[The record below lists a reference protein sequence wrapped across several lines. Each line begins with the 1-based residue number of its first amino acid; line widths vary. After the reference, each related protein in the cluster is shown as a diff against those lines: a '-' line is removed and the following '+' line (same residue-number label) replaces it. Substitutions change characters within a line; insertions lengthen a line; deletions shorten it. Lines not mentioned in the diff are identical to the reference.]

1 MENIVLYEVLN
12 GGVSMARRKSKAKQE
27 EEFINGVMVLSLF
40 GSLAITYTLTKSIQ
54 VSIIV
59 CILVVAVVIA
69 ALISRKL
76 KHEERLKRS
85 GIAEID
91 KMEGVQFE
99 QYLGHLFRSQGYKA
113 EVTQAAGDYGADLV
127 LSKEGKRIVVQAK
140 RYSKNVGLKAVQE
153 VRGAVSHYG
162 ASAAWVVTNRDYTE
176 QAYKLAKSNNVRL
189 IGREELIEML
199 LQMREKMAAAKKVN
213 NAKTSA

>member
-1 MENIVLYEVLN
+1 
-12 GGVSMARRKSKAKQE
+12 MARRKSKAKQE

-54 VSIIV
+54 ISIIV

-127 LSKEGKRIVVQAK
+127 LSKDGKKIVVQAK

-189 IGREELIEML
+189 ISREELIEML
-199 LQMREKMAAAKKVN
+199 IQMKEKMTAAKKAN

>member
-1 MENIVLYEVLN
+1 
-12 GGVSMARRKSKAKQE
+12 MARRKSKAKQE
-27 EEFINGVMVLSLF
+27 EEFFQGLVGLAAMGLAF
-40 GSLAITYTLTKSIQ
+40 GGYYLTKTVQ
-54 VSIIV
+54 GAIIG
-59 CILVVAVVIA
+59 AVVGVAIVVSVM
-69 ALISRKL
+69 IVIGQ
-76 KHEERLKRS
+76 KHAERLKKS

-91 KMEGVQFE
+91 NMEGVQFE

-127 LSKEGKRIVVQAK
+127 LSKDGKRIVVQAK

-199 LQMREKMAAAKKVN
+199 LQMREKMNAAKKVN

>member
-1 MENIVLYEVLN
+1 
-12 GGVSMARRKSKAKQE
+12 MARRKSKAKQE
-27 EEFINGVMVLSLF
+27 EEFFEALAGLAALSMAGLGF
-40 GSLAITYTLTKSIQ
+40 LITKSIYGG
-54 VSIIV
+54 VVGVILGLTAVISIMRY
-59 CILVVAVVIA
+59 
-69 ALISRKL
+69 ISNKRA
-76 KHEERLKRS
+76 ERLRKS

-91 KMEGVQFE
+91 KMDGVQFE

-127 LSKEGKRIVVQAK
+127 LSKDGKRIVVQAK

-199 LQMREKMAAAKKVN
+199 LQMREKMATAKKAN

>member
-1 MENIVLYEVLN
+1 
-12 GGVSMARRKSKAKQE
+12 MARRKSKAKQE
-27 EEFINGVMVLSLF
+27 EEFFQG
-40 GSLAITYTLTKSIQ
+40 LAGLAAMGLALVGYYLTKTLQGAVIGA
-54 VSIIV
+54 VV
-59 CILVVAVVIA
+59 GLAVVVAIMIVVQQKRA
-69 ALISRKL
+69 
-76 KHEERLKRS
+76 ERLKRS

-91 KMEGVQFE
+91 KMEGVKFE

-127 LSKEGKRIVVQAK
+127 LSKDGKRIVVQAK
-140 RYSKNVGLKAVQE
+140 RYSKNVGLKAAQE

-199 LQMREKMAAAKKVN
+199 LQMREKMAAVKKVN
-213 NAKTSA
+213 SAKTSA

>member
-1 MENIVLYEVLN
+1 
-12 GGVSMARRKSKAKQE
+12 MARRKSKAKQE
-27 EEFINGVMVLSLF
+27 EEFFQG
-40 GSLAITYTLTKSIQ
+40 LAGLAAMGLALVGYYLTKTLQGAVIGA
-54 VSIIV
+54 VV
-59 CILVVAVVIA
+59 GLAVVVAIMIVVQQKRA
-69 ALISRKL
+69 
-76 KHEERLKRS
+76 ERLKRS

-91 KMEGVQFE
+91 KMEGVKFE

-127 LSKEGKRIVVQAK
+127 LSKDGKRIVVQAK

-199 LQMREKMAAAKKVN
+199 LQMREKMAAVKKVN
-213 NAKTSA
+213 SAKTSA

>member
-1 MENIVLYEVLN
+1 
-12 GGVSMARRKSKAKQE
+12 MARRKSKAKQE
-27 EEFINGVMVLSLF
+27 EEFFQGVA
-40 GSLAITYTLTKSIQ
+40 GLAAMGLALGGYYLTKTLQ
-54 VSIIV
+54 GAIIGAV
-59 CILVVAVVIA
+59 VGVAVVVTLMIMIGQKRA
-69 ALISRKL
+69 
-76 KHEERLKRS
+76 ERLKKS

-127 LSKEGKRIVVQAK
+127 LSKDGKRIVVQAK
-140 RYSKNVGLKAVQE
+140 RYGKNVGLKAVQE

-199 LQMREKMAAAKKVN
+199 LQMSEKMTAAKKAN
-213 NAKTSA
+213 NTKTSA

>member
-1 MENIVLYEVLN
+1 
-12 GGVSMARRKSKAKQE
+12 MARRKSRAKQE
-27 EEFINGVMVLSLF
+27 EELF
-40 GSLAITYTLTKSIQ
+40 QGLAGLATMGLALGGYYLTKTLQ
-54 VSIIV
+54 GAIV
-59 CILVVAVVIA
+59 GAAVGVAVVVTLMIVIGQKRA
-69 ALISRKL
+69 
-76 KHEERLKRS
+76 ERLKKS

-127 LSKEGKRIVVQAK
+127 LSKDGKRIVVQAK

-199 LQMREKMAAAKKVN
+199 LQMREKMAATRKVN

>member
-1 MENIVLYEVLN
+1 
-12 GGVSMARRKSKAKQE
+12 MARRKSKAKQE
-27 EEFINGVMVLSLF
+27 EEFFQGVA
-40 GSLAITYTLTKSIQ
+40 GLAAMGLALGGYYLTKTLQ
-54 VSIIV
+54 GAIIGAV
-59 CILVVAVVIA
+59 VGVAVVV
-69 ALISRKL
+69 ALMIVIGQKRA
-76 KHEERLKRS
+76 ERLKKS

-99 QYLGHLFRSQGYKA
+99 KYLGHLFRSQGYNA

-127 LSKEGKRIVVQAK
+127 LSKDGKRIVVQAK

-199 LQMREKMAAAKKVN
+199 LQMREKMTTAKKVN

>member
-1 MENIVLYEVLN
+1 
-12 GGVSMARRKSKAKQE
+12 MARRKSKAKQE
-27 EEFINGVMVLSLF
+27 EELF
-40 GSLAITYTLTKSIQ
+40 QGLAGFAAMGLALGGYYLTKTLQ
-54 VSIIV
+54 GAIV
-59 CILVVAVVIA
+59 GAAVGVAVVV
-69 ALISRKL
+69 ALMIVVGQKRA
-76 KHEERLKRS
+76 ERLKKS

-127 LSKEGKRIVVQAK
+127 LSKDGKRIVVQAK

-199 LQMREKMAAAKKVN
+199 LQMREKMTAAKKVN

>member
-1 MENIVLYEVLN
+1 
-12 GGVSMARRKSKAKQE
+12 MARRKSKAKQE
-27 EEFINGVMVLSLF
+27 EELF
-40 GSLAITYTLTKSIQ
+40 QGLAGFAAMGLALGGYYLTKTLQ
-54 VSIIV
+54 GAIV
-59 CILVVAVVIA
+59 GAAVGMAVVVALMIVIGQRRA
-69 ALISRKL
+69 
-76 KHEERLKRS
+76 ERLKKS

-127 LSKEGKRIVVQAK
+127 LSKDGKRIVVQAK

-199 LQMREKMAAAKKVN
+199 LQMREKMTAAKKVN

>member
-1 MENIVLYEVLN
+1 
-12 GGVSMARRKSKAKQE
+12 MARRKSKAKQE
-27 EEFINGVMVLSLF
+27 EEFFQGVA
-40 GSLAITYTLTKSIQ
+40 GLAAMGLALGGYYLTKTLQ
-54 VSIIV
+54 GAIIGAV
-59 CILVVAVVIA
+59 VGVAVVVSLMIVIGQKRA
-69 ALISRKL
+69 
-76 KHEERLKRS
+76 ERLKKS

-99 QYLGHLFRSQGYKA
+99 KYLGHLFRSQGYKA

-127 LSKEGKRIVVQAK
+127 LSKDGKKIVVQAK

-199 LQMREKMAAAKKVN
+199 LQMREKMTAAKKVN

>member
-1 MENIVLYEVLN
+1 M
-12 GGVSMARRKSKAKQE
+12 
-27 EEFINGVMVLSLF
+27 
-40 GSLAITYTLTKSIQ
+40 
-54 VSIIV
+54 
-59 CILVVAVVIA
+59 LVVAVVIA
-69 ALISRKL
+69 ALIARKL
-76 KHEERLKRS
+76 KHEARLKSS

-113 EVTQAAGDYGADLV
+113 EVTQATGDYGADLV
-127 LSKEGKRIVVQAK
+127 LSKDGKRIVVQAK

-153 VRGAVSHYG
+153 VRGAVAHYR

-189 IGREELIEML
+189 ISRDELIEML
-199 LQMREKMAAAKKVN
+199 LQMKEKVLASKKTVN
-213 NAKTSA
+213 AETSV

>member
-1 MENIVLYEVLN
+1 
-12 GGVSMARRKSKAKQE
+12 MARRKSKAKQE
-27 EEFINGVMVLSLF
+27 EEFFQG
-40 GSLAITYTLTKSIQ
+40 LAGLAAMGLALGGYYLTKTLQ
-54 VSIIV
+54 GAIV
-59 CILVVAVVIA
+59 GAAVGVAVVIVLMIVIGQKRA
-69 ALISRKL
+69 
-76 KHEERLKRS
+76 ERLKKS

-127 LSKEGKRIVVQAK
+127 LSKDGKRIVVQAK

-199 LQMREKMAAAKKVN
+199 LQMREKTVAAKKVN

>member
-1 MENIVLYEVLN
+1 
-12 GGVSMARRKSKAKQE
+12 MARRKSKAKQE
-27 EEFINGVMVLSLF
+27 EEFFQGVA
-40 GSLAITYTLTKSIQ
+40 GLAAMGLALGGYYLTKTVQ
-54 VSIIV
+54 GAIV
-59 CILVVAVVIA
+59 GAAVGVAVVV
-69 ALISRKL
+69 ALMIVIGQKRA
-76 KHEERLKRS
+76 ERLKKS
-85 GIAEID
+85 GIVEID

-127 LSKEGKRIVVQAK
+127 LSKDGKRIVVQAK

>member
-1 MENIVLYEVLN
+1 
-12 GGVSMARRKSKAKQE
+12 MARRKSKAKQE
-27 EEFINGVMVLSLF
+27 EEFINGIMVLSLF
-40 GSLAITYTLTKSIQ
+40 GSFAITYTLTKSFQ
-54 VSIIV
+54 ASIIV

-76 KHEERLKRS
+76 KHEERLKKS

-113 EVTQAAGDYGADLV
+113 EVTRAAGDYGADLV
-127 LSKEGKRIVVQAK
+127 LTKDSKRIVVQAK

-153 VRGAVSHYG
+153 VRGAVSHYS

-189 IGREELIEML
+189 IGRDELIEML
-199 LQMREKMAAAKKVN
+199 LQMREKMTTAKKAN